1 MSGGDLWI
9 MALILPPSVT
19 KSRLC
24 RLTTEPVPSCSA
36 SWVSLLHL
44 PCLWLINMT
53 KKNKVA
59 NTHGKKNTCCHRLK
73 VLLRS
78 ACVYDTPRKTTSSS
92 HRLLTAVIGLALLSG
107 PCFILWV
114 STNKTQEYKQEWSLS
129 VCDVRT
135 AGPVWSAVFGFITNS
150 RGHCWISFCFLGPGT
165 QTGTTAWGAC
175 WQSQWKTTHIF
186 YNVSVF
192 RSN

>member
-9 MALILPPSVT
+9 MTLILPPSVT

-59 NTHGKKNTCCHRLK
+59 NTHGKQKHMLSPIESSLEECMCLWHSQEDHFLF
-73 VLLRS
+73 
-78 ACVYDTPRKTTSSS
+78 TPIIDSS
-92 HRLLTAVIGLALLSG
+92 HRPRTTKWSLLYFMSVYKQDTGVQAGVVIVSVWCKNSRACMKCCIWFYNQQQRSLLDIVLLSRTWHTNWHYCMRG
-107 PCFILWV
+107 MLTKSVKNYSHILQCQCF
-114 STNKTQEYKQEWSLS
+114 
-129 VCDVRT
+129 
-135 AGPVWSAVFGFITNS
+135 
-150 RGHCWISFCFLGPGT
+150 
-165 QTGTTAWGAC
+165 
-175 WQSQWKTTHIF
+175 
-186 YNVSVF
+186 
-192 RSN
+192 